1 MDVISMG
8 VMDCTVSIVDLQ
20 ARERPQTLVIQIS
33 ATKDETELLLSIE
46 RLNFRGCMSFIPKFI
61 ESIDA
66 IALQAQRDVLYV
78 KFSFPFD
85 GTEPP
90 AEHEYKRLRYW
101 QTLPGREACI
111 AWLDE
116 HCIDYKLCYDFL
128 PESDAGAQVPYCIY
142 IDLVFDKSGPL
153 VQALMGFLTYPD
165 GSMKFADATLCHLSL
180 ERAIAGA
187 V

>member
-46 RLNFRGCMSFIPKFI
+46 RLNFRGCMSFIPKF
-61 ESIDA
+61 
-66 IALQAQRDVLYV
+66 
-78 KFSFPFD
+78 SFPFD

-90 AEHEYKRLRYW
+90 TEHEYKRLRYW

-128 PESDAGAQVPYCIY
+128 PESDAGAQVPNCIY
-142 IDLVFDKSGPL
+142 IDLVFDKSTPL
-153 VQALMGFLTYPD
+153 VHALAAFLTNPD
-165 GSMKFADATLCHLSL
+165 GTMKFPDATLCHLSL